1 MSNGEQPSGE
11 NNGEPQTVRD
21 PNEYV
26 NKRRLQGIFDIRE
39 ELHDVRLKITAAES
53 DRETDNFEALGAYRS
68 LVDSYILEVEPLMM
82 RYDIG
87 KEYLHKHDF
96 GKTVLQPSYR
106 EVSNSRHRTNAG
118 QYEVYDFEKDEY
130 VSSTTE
136 PGWESYSFNGLTSL
150 LKTQNP
156 LTGSFEITKPK
167 GSGFR
172 SNSDTSVVAVAQVD
186 RGILDPMV
194 RAVNRFLAKVGF
206 ELDPEDE
213 DPEPWDI
220 EDAGL

>member
-1 MSNGEQPSGE
+1 MSSDEQPSRE
-11 NNGEPQTVRD
+11 DSGEPQTVRD

-68 LVDSYILEVEPLMM
+68 LVDSYILEVEPLLM

-87 KEYLHKHDF
+87 REYLHEHDF
-96 GKTVLQPSYR
+96 GKTILQPSYR
-106 EVSNSRHRTNAG
+106 EVSNSRHHTNAG
-118 QYEVYDFEKDEY
+118 KYEVYDFEKDEY
-130 VSSTTE
+130 VSSATE

-150 LKTQNP
+150 LKTENP

-167 GSGFR
+167 GGGFR
-172 SNSDTSVVAVAQVD
+172 SDSDTSVVAVAQVD